1 MLVQCIASWA
11 EAVQCMLCNVG

>member
-11 EAVQCMLCNVG
+11 EAEAND